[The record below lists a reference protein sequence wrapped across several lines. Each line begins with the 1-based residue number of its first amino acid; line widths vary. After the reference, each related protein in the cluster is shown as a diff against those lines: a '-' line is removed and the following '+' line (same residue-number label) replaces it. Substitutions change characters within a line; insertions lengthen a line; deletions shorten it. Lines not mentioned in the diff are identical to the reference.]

1 MNKKFCQN
9 IVKWDLVSKFLLSE
23 IQWCDRNLILMFDLW
38 FIDFFSFNQCC
49 MWMML
54 SLLFSLACMHSK
66 SSYNTLSKTSWLA
79 KINKIEIKMCSNRL
93 FKTTPRY
100 PNSVSIRTHWLYSR
114 AALLAIFSALA
125 HIGSTTGRRGTT
137 RAKLLL
143 PRSSAEPSGAWP
155 TESSAGCRR
164 GVGAKDLVVEEDGEE
179 LPVAEG
185 GEELADRDVEV
196 RRDARVR
203 REPRRRPL
211 GSAVGW
217 ASGGPR

>member
-1 MNKKFCQN
+1 
-9 IVKWDLVSKFLLSE
+9 
-23 IQWCDRNLILMFDLW
+23 
-38 FIDFFSFNQCC
+38 
-49 MWMML
+49 
-54 SLLFSLACMHSK
+54 
-66 SSYNTLSKTSWLA
+66 
-79 KINKIEIKMCSNRL
+79 MCSNRL
-93 FKTTPRY
+93 FKTTLAIPTRY
-100 PNSVSIRTHWLYSR
+100 PSAPTGYIPR

-125 HIGSTTGRRGTT
+125 HIGSTTGRRGTA

-155 TESSAGCRR
+155 TESCAGCRR

-185 GEELADRDVEV
+185 GEELADRDAEV

-203 REPRRRPL
+203 CEPRRRPL